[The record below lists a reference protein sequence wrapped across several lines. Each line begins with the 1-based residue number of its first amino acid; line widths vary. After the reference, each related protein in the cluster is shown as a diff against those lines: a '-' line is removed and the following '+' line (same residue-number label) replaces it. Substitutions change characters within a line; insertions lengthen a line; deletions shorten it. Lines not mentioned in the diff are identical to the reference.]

1 MADPNDISFNDLQ
14 LVAQNAGFELLRVP
28 DPSGRGGDFYQF
40 AGNPFLYSGLQAAS
54 DFLEQQ
60 DAFDAD
66 PNILQNIAGREQ
78 NGEISPLI
86 FNFLETYLTNRI
98 VRKAKEQYNPITM
111 AVTTDDLINL
121 YDAFKTTLDKQFPK
135 ATSEQADRLA
145 RHMFDEPLSTD
156 DQTQDDRDFTTAFIN
171 DFPINQNIQT
181 IVDRGDFRKQWR
193 AIVLEFMPPGMT
205 PAASTKLMSDKTYTA
220 VQNKWL
226 ELTDNRDFAGIPFED
241 LALVLMDTFDPRT
254 GIMAGLQREK
264 SVDKAAARASIRRR
278 LHELGLVPELPP
290 PAWFDELDRRADQ
303 LLGVYGNEIAAAEN
317 AGQRVPNIDD
327 VLRRTPIA
335 DSFPTVDQV
344 LKSSATL
351 EQRIIAGLEAAGR
364 EVPTDPER
372 LAVFTKAVKAAAGT
386 AQQRMDVAK
395 SRAGTDVEI
404 DPGEFIT
411 EAVGE
416 FPTDEQL
423 GFTPSGIRADAF
435 APFPPGMDIARQ
447 AQETDAERSER
458 FKKGAA
464 AYAGYVFDVEG
475 EDIDEEEAERR
486 LRELEA
492 QIAEAERR
500 AGDRMGH
507 RWDKLGLPIGLSD
520 EERAEAKKE
529 AARLRKF
536 YERFVAPPAPAPAQ
550 KKLTPEEQAAED
562 EQNRLNFL
570 IQGAMGIREAQ
581 AQQKSA
587 RAIFSQIAVPSPFTD
602 LEPLPSIRL
611 SADEDLSRPTAELAR
626 LMEGLGIEEAALSTA
641 KEESAQR
648 IRSAMNMPLE
658 DLYMPGVSRTF
669 GSFEAEAFT
678 AAAKQQQE
686 LFSTRAEAL
695 RQRRFGLEQAQ
706 SEIEREDE
714 LRRGASLAATPLR
727 KTVV

>member
-1 MADPNDISFNDLQ
+1 
-14 LVAQNAGFELLRVP
+14 
-28 DPSGRGGDFYQF
+28 
-40 AGNPFLYSGLQAAS
+40 
-54 DFLEQQ
+54 
-60 DAFDAD
+60 
-66 PNILQNIAGREQ
+66 
-78 NGEISPLI
+78 
-86 FNFLETYLTNRI
+86 
-98 VRKAKEQYNPITM
+98 
-111 AVTTDDLINL
+111 
-121 YDAFKTTLDKQFPK
+121 
-135 ATSEQADRLA
+135 
-145 RHMFDEPLSTD
+145 
-156 DQTQDDRDFTTAFIN
+156 
-171 DFPINQNIQT
+171 
-181 IVDRGDFRKQWR
+181 
-193 AIVLEFMPPGMT
+193 
-205 PAASTKLMSDKTYTA
+205 
-220 VQNKWL
+220 
-226 ELTDNRDFAGIPFED
+226 
-241 LALVLMDTFDPRT
+241 
-254 GIMAGLQREK
+254 
-264 SVDKAAARASIRRR
+264 
-278 LHELGLVPELPP
+278 
-290 PAWFDELDRRADQ
+290 
-303 LLGVYGNEIAAAEN
+303 
-317 AGQRVPNIDD
+317 
-327 VLRRTPIA
+327 
-335 DSFPTVDQV
+335 
-344 LKSSATL
+344 
-351 EQRIIAGLEAAGR
+351 
-364 EVPTDPER
+364 
-372 LAVFTKAVKAAAGT
+372 
-386 AQQRMDVAK
+386 
-395 SRAGTDVEI
+395 
-404 DPGEFIT
+404 
-411 EAVGE
+411 
-416 FPTDEQL
+416 
-423 GFTPSGIRADAF
+423 
-435 APFPPGMDIARQ
+435 MDIASQ
-447 AQETDAERSER
+447 FAETAAETDTEHDARIA
-458 FKKGAA
+458 KGAI
-464 AYAGYVFDVEG
+464 AYAAFLEEAGV
-475 EDIDEEEAERR
+475 EDIDEEEAGRR

-492 QIAEAERR
+492 QIAAAEQR
-500 AGDRMGH
+500 AGDR
-507 RWDKLGLPIGLSD
+507 GLSD

-536 YERFVAPPAPAPAQ
+536 FERFVAPPAPAPAQ